1 MGEAGEKSWKL
12 EGCVER
18 LEREAGGGRQRKIE
32 SACAKGKGSSRRRV
46 KGGGRQS
53 EHALRI
59 DGKYETSVRTWYK
72 FIFYCQHSH
81 THTHIEE
88 ALEKILKIF

>member
-1 MGEAGEKSWKL
+1 MASVRKGEGGGRGEKSWKL

-18 LEREAGGGRQRKIE
+18 LERAEAGGGRQRKIE
-32 SACAKGKGSSRRRV
+32 SACAKGKGSSGRRV

-72 FIFYCQHSH
+72 FIFYCQHTH
-81 THTHIEE
+81 THT
-88 ALEKILKIF
+88 